1 MTRPEENLNLWRMVA
16 EERGCFGT
24 PYPFANGQARYLFF
38 QGKLSSLHYVPR
50 EGHRCT
56 VTLMSGLP
64 GAGKDT
70 WLSQNRPG
78 LPVVALDAIR
88 DELDVTAVDNQG
100 EVIQLAR
107 EQSRVHLRAGRNF
120 AFNATNVTRQM
131 RRRWIQL
138 FEDYGARIQIVYVE
152 PPLQT
157 ILSQNRRRANPV
169 PETVVLRLLE
179 KLEPPTI
186 AECHDVLLVEAGP
199 PCERRVRASTD

>member
-1 MTRPEENLNLWRMVA
+1 
-16 EERGCFGT
+16 
-24 PYPFANGQARYLFF
+24 
-38 QGKLSSLHYVPR
+38 
-50 EGHRCT
+50 
-56 VTLMSGLP
+56 MSGLP

-100 EVIQLAR
+100 EVIQVAR
-107 EQSRVHLRAGRNF
+107 EQCRVHLRASRNF
-120 AFNATNVTRQM
+120 TFNATNVTRQM

-138 FEDYGARIQIVYVE
+138 FEDYGARIEIVYVE
-152 PPLQT
+152 PPLRT

-169 PETVVLRLLE
+169 PESVILRLLE
-179 KLEPPTI
+179 KLEPPTM
-186 AECHDVLLVEAGP
+186 AECHATLLVEVGP